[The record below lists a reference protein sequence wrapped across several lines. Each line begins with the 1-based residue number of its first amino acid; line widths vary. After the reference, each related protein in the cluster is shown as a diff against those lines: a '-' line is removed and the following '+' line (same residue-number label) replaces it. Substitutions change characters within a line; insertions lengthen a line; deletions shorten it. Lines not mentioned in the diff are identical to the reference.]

1 LVNKNSIHFH
11 EGESSSLLTELL
23 ECIMR
28 PRGVFSQRGER
39 EYTMSTRQSTIL
51 IALSGILGTILLSL
65 YFGVGFSVGLAQ
77 LPLNT
82 SAAQIANLGLEYR
95 NLWFLG
101 TWLQAT
107 GSLLSVI
114 FFLSLIQ
121 RTDRVASLAGL
132 LTIVGSAVLLAVVL
146 VEGVFTIDLAQAA
159 VNGHTITSLTSF
171 DIMSVFTYVYPIVPA
186 PVIFLSLGTILLGS
200 RLLPRVL
207 GYLALGL
214 GIAFAVVGLIGL
226 FTTSLLTIAVLSLQA
241 LWVLA
246 AAITL
251 LVRSGS
257 MSDTSGK
264 VSLSSN

>member
-1 LVNKNSIHFH
+1 
-11 EGESSSLLTELL
+11 
-23 ECIMR
+23 
-28 PRGVFSQRGER
+28 
-39 EYTMSTRQSTIL
+39 MSVRLSRIL
-51 IALSGILGTILLSL
+51 IALCGILGTVLLGL

-77 LPLNT
+77 LPPDTTVTQVVN
-82 SAAQIANLGLEYR
+82 IGKEYR

-107 GSLLSVI
+107 GSLLSVV
-114 FFLSLIQ
+114 FFLALVQ
-121 RTDRVASLAGL
+121 RSGRTASLAGL

-159 VNGHTITSLTSF
+159 VSGHPTTSLTSF

-186 PVIFLSLGTILLGS
+186 PVIFLALGTILLGS
-200 RLLPRVL
+200 PLLPRAF
-207 GYLALGL
+207 GYLAFGL

-246 AAITL
+246 TAITL
-251 LVRSGS
+251 LARSGTV
-257 MSDTSGK
+257 SDRPEN
-264 VSLSSN
+264 VSLRAN